1 MMVTPGVKRYDVIL
15 AGKYH
20 LRELV
25 EDLTLEESLD
35 EIAYRATVQIVFD
48 SSLPQIVP
56 GNILRITGTP
66 FSGSGTTTF
75 FDGVIWDVESVTRG
89 KRRLNITAYDR
100 TIYLSRS
107 EDEYLFPAGQTATQ
121 RIKKYAADWGIKLFN
136 LADTKVPLEKSIYRA
151 RPIYNMIMDDLRETV
166 KKGGKMYR
174 PRMTPSGLELF
185 EIGTNKTVWVLESSR
200 NMEEISHNQTLEGAV
215 TQVKV
220 LGKESEGKR
229 TPVLALVKGETAKYG
244 TLQKIYQDDKVK
256 TAAQAKKAGQELL
269 SGPQETI
276 TVRAIDINTIRAGH
290 KVKLDERE
298 LIVASVIHELGSPGH
313 MTLELMPTWMVR
325 RWYYVQ

>member
-1 MMVTPGVKRYDVIL
+1 MNVTPGVQRYDVIL
-15 AGKYH
+15 AGKYY

-25 EDLTLEESLD
+25 EAITLEESLD
-35 EIAYRATVQIVFD
+35 EIAYRASIQLVHEAVPTVVPAQSIKIV
-48 SSLPQIVP
+48 
-56 GNILRITGTP
+56 GTP
-66 FSGSGTTTF
+66 FGGTGTVTL
-75 FDGVIWDVESVTRG
+75 FDGVVWEVESLTRG

-121 RIKKYAADWGIKLFN
+121 RIKKYAADWGIKLFS
-136 LADTKVPLEKSIYRA
+136 LADTKVPLEKAIYRS
-151 RPIYNMIMDDLRETV
+151 RPIYSMMLDDLRETV
-166 KKGGKMYR
+166 RKGGGMYR
-174 PRMTPSGLELF
+174 TRMAPTGLELF

-200 NMEEISHNQTLEGAV
+200 NVEEISHNQTLEGAV

-244 TLQKIYQDDKVK
+244 TVQKIYQDDKVK

-269 SGPQETI
+269 SGPQETV
-276 TVRAIDINTIRAGH
+276 TVRMIDINTIRAGD
-290 KVKLDERE
+290 KVKLDQRE
-298 LIVASVIHELGSPGH
+298 LIVASVMHELGSPGH
-313 MTLELMPTWMVR
+313 MMLELMPTWMIR
-325 RWYYVQ
+325 RRYYAQ